1 MGIITPV
8 GNGITITHETQLGCM
23 KSLLWY
29 KHAASSNPETWERRL
44 GSRSSSRLALIDG
57 SGGVSEE
64 GFALDSPVALEDVRF
79 ALAFLG
85 HAPVVS

>member
-29 KHAASSNPETWERRL
+29 KHAASSNPETWERRV
-44 GSRSSSRLALIDG
+44 GSLTRMIKDELMTDYKCHRSYRT
-57 SGGVSEE
+57 
-64 GFALDSPVALEDVRF
+64 VR
-79 ALAFLG
+79 
-85 HAPVVS
+85 